1 MDNNDFSSL
10 LTKNRIKPTSGEGH
24 SQQDSYLDVIRAV
37 SRLTYESIYVIDYE
51 KMGFEYVSQNPLF
64 LCGYTPEEV
73 LLMGYAFY
81 FKNVPGPDLELL
93 TILNSAGFDFY
104 DTLPPGDRMLY
115 SITYDFH
122 LISKDGRQLLIN
134 HKLTPLFLN
143 AQQKIWKAICIVSLS
158 HQKAAGNVHV
168 YKQGSADRW
177 ELDIATS
184 IWRKSLIVQLNE
196 RELETLR
203 LHARGFSINEIAEK
217 LFVVPDTIK
226 YYRRRIFERLQVS
239 NMAEALFYAIDS
251 KMI

>member
-1 MDNNDFSSL
+1 MDNKDFSGL
-10 LTKNRIKPTSGEGH
+10 LTKNKIKSTSGEDR
-24 SQQDSYLDVIRAV
+24 SQQDNYLDVIRAF

-51 KMGFEYVSQNPLF
+51 KMGFEYVSENPLF
-64 LCGYTPEEV
+64 LGGYTPEEV

-81 FKNVPGPDLELL
+81 FKNVPGPDLEFL
-93 TILNSAGFDFY
+93 TIVNNAGFDFY
-104 DTLPPGDRMLY
+104 DTLPPCDRMLY

-143 AQQKIWKAICIVSLS
+143 AQQKVWKAMCIVSLS
-158 HQKAAGNVHV
+158 HQKTAGNVHI

-177 ELDIATS
+177 ELDITTS
-184 IWRKSLIVQLNE
+184 IWRKSLKVQINE
-196 RELETLR
+196 RELEILR